1 MVDIL
6 KKTYI
11 NKYILLFTI
20 TTCLSFYF
28 FYVSNLSLDVW
39 LFTSK
44 YIFIY
49 SNIVFSI
56 FALKRISLIKAV
68 STHMKIRLKDEG
80 FTLFLIKSIFINILI
95 YFVMTYSIFFYN
107 LFFCKD
113 YMLLFLYFLINLL
126 MQFINECIIMFILY
140 KNKSAALLLLTL
152 FNNFLIQF
160 LILENIVN

>member
-1 MVDIL
+1 
-6 KKTYI
+6 
-11 NKYILLFTI
+11 
-20 TTCLSFYF
+20 
-28 FYVSNLSLDVW
+28 
-39 LFTSK
+39 
-44 YIFIY
+44 
-49 SNIVFSI
+49 
-56 FALKRISLIKAV
+56 
-68 STHMKIRLKDEG
+68 MKIRLKDEG

-95 YFVMTYSIFFYN
+95 YFVMTYSVFFYN

-113 YMLLFLYFLINLL
+113 YLLLFLYFLINLL